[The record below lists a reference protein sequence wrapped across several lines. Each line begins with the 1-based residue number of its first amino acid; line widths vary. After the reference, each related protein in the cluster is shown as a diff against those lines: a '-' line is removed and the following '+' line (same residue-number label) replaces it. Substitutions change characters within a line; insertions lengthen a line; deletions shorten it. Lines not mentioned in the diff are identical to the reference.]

1 MWLYHITI
9 RAFVFSL
16 PHFCLLH
23 IQLYLSCTFCV
34 IIREGALLYT
44 KTHSKLVFVVS
55 KDLLPWCL
63 VLHIMCFGR
72 RVFRY
77 KMIEVYS
84 TELSFPHNVCKDCD
98 DILKHF
104 TMLTFLMTAWM
115 PKMTHL
121 YSLYVGKDFGINT
134 KVLFRKSIY
143 FKIVRLILKSQLF
156 TTSIRILDNL
166 EHEQHLTLYQR

>member
-1 MWLYHITI
+1 M
-9 RAFVFSL
+9 
-16 PHFCLLH
+16 
-23 IQLYLSCTFCV
+23 
-34 IIREGALLYT
+34 IIREGVRLYIE
-44 KTHSKLVFVVS
+44 THSKLVFVVS

-72 RVFRY
+72 RVFKY

-84 TELSFPHNVCKDCD
+84 TELSFPHNVCKDSD

-104 TMLTFLMTAWM
+104 TMLTFLITAWM
-115 PKMTHL
+115 PKVTRL
-121 YSLYVGKDFGINT
+121 FNSVYVGKDFGINT

-156 TTSIRILDNL
+156 TTSIRILNNL